1 MPRYAEICNCDVLVC
16 GAGPAGIGAAM
27 AARRMGA
34 DVVLLER
41 AALPGGTIC
50 AVPWMPVNRLYTEGR
65 QRSRIHQEFIDSLL
79 KFGPDSNRPG
89 KVNIIDGD
97 GIHPHPVYAELA
109 IYDMLE
115 SAGVRYRTHS
125 PVSDAILDG
134 SLVIGAI
141 VNEKRGPVAYQ
152 AKVCIDATGDGDL
165 AFAAGCAFEQGR
177 EDDGAHLPITL
188 GFSLGG
194 VDCDRFF
201 DWYGDEKRP
210 EFLDMLNEADRNNLY
225 VATWYSLNRATVPG
239 IVGVNHGAWRRQPL
253 TSDGLNSAD
262 LTAAR
267 RNGVHIAADLVRILR
282 ENHVPGMEGCFI
294 DQVGGILGVR
304 DTRRIVGE
312 YTVTYEDSQ
321 QGPEFSDGVARKYGH
336 IDGNQLFIG
345 DMKSGFSYPYR
356 AMLPRSV
363 DGLLVAGRCGSA
375 TFLGHCAGKSM
386 GNMME
391 IGIAA
396 GTAAAMCAQQNV
408 TPRQLDPDAL
418 RRALTEEMGVSLK

>member
-1 MPRYAEICNCDVLVC
+1 MPRYAEICSCDVLVC
-16 GAGPAGIGAAM
+16 GAGPAGLGAAM

-50 AVPWMPVNRLYTEGR
+50 AVPWMPVNRLYTDGC
-65 QRSRIHQEFIDSLL
+65 QRSRIHQEFIDNLL
-79 KFGPDSNRPG
+79 KFGPASGRPG
-89 KVNIIDGD
+89 KVNVIDGD

-115 SAGVRYRTHS
+115 AAGVRYRTHS
-125 PVSDAILDG
+125 PVSDAIVDG
-134 SLVIGAI
+134 SRVVGA
-141 VNEKRGPVAYQ
+141 VVCEKRGPVAYR
-152 AKVCIDATGDGDL
+152 ARVCIDATGDGDL
-165 AFAAGCAFEQGR
+165 AFAVGCAFEQGR
-177 EDDGAHLPITL
+177 EEDGLHMPITL
-188 GFSLGG
+188 GISLGG
-194 VDCDRFF
+194 VDCGRFF
-201 DWYGDEKRP
+201 EWYGDEKRP
-210 EFLDMLNEADRNNLY
+210 EFLKMLDEADKNGRY
-225 VATWYSLNRATVPG
+225 VATWYSMNRATVPG

-253 TSDGLNSAD
+253 TSDGLNAAD

-267 RNGVHIAADLVRILR
+267 RNGVHIAADLIQILR
-282 ENHVPGMEGCFI
+282 ENRVPGMESCFI
-294 DQVGGILGVR
+294 DQLGGILGVR

-321 QGPEFSDGVARKYGH
+321 QGPAFSDSVARKYGH
-336 IDGNQLFIG
+336 IDGNQLFVG
-345 DMKSGFSYPYR
+345 GMKSGFSYPYR
-356 AMLPRSV
+356 AMLPRGV

-396 GTAAAMCAQQNV
+396 GTAAAMCAQRRE
-408 TPRQLDPDAL
+408 TPRQLNIDDLRHAL
-418 RRALTEEMGVSLK
+418 IEEMKVSL

>member
-1 MPRYAEICNCDVLVC
+1 MPRYAEICSCDVLVC
-16 GAGPAGIGAAM
+16 GAGPAGLGAAM

-50 AVPWMPVNRLYTEGR
+50 AVPWMPVNRLYTDGC
-65 QRSRIHQEFIDSLL
+65 QRSRIHQKFIDNLL
-79 KFGPDSNRPG
+79 KFGPASSRPG
-89 KVNIIDGD
+89 KVNVIDGD

-115 SAGVRYRTHS
+115 AAGVRYRTHS
-125 PVSDAILDG
+125 PVSDAIVDG
-134 SLVIGAI
+134 SRVVGA
-141 VNEKRGPVAYQ
+141 VVCEKRGPVAYR
-152 AKVCIDATGDGDL
+152 ARVCIDATGDGDL

-177 EDDGAHLPITL
+177 EEDGLHMPITL

-201 DWYGDEKRP
+201 EWYGDEKRP
-210 EFLDMLNEADRNNLY
+210 EFLKMLDEADKNGRY

-253 TSDGLNSAD
+253 TSDGLNAAD

-267 RNGVHIAADLVRILR
+267 RNGVHIAADLIQILR
-282 ENHVPGMEGCFI
+282 ENRVPGMKSCFI
-294 DQVGGILGVR
+294 DQLGGILGVR
-304 DTRRIVGE
+304 DTRRVIGE

-321 QGPEFSDGVARKYGH
+321 QGPAFSDSVARKYGH
-336 IDGNQLFIG
+336 IDGNQLFVG
-345 DMKSGFSYPYR
+345 GMKSGFSYPYR
-356 AMLPRSV
+356 AMLPRGV

-396 GTAAAMCAQQNV
+396 GTAAAMCAQRGE
-408 TPRQLDPDAL
+408 TPRQLNIDDLRHAL
-418 RRALTEEMGVSLK
+418 IEEMKVSL

>member
-1 MPRYAEICNCDVLVC
+1 MPRYAEICSCDVLVC
-16 GAGPAGIGAAM
+16 GAGPAGLGAAM

-50 AVPWMPVNRLYTEGR
+50 AVPWMPVNRLYTDGC
-65 QRSRIHQEFIDSLL
+65 QRSRIHQEFIDNLL
-79 KFGPDSNRPG
+79 KFGPASGRPG
-89 KVNIIDGD
+89 KVNVIDGD

-115 SAGVRYRTHS
+115 AAGVRYRTHS
-125 PVSDAILDG
+125 PVSDAIVDG
-134 SLVIGAI
+134 SRVVGA
-141 VNEKRGPVAYQ
+141 VVCEKRGPVAYR
-152 AKVCIDATGDGDL
+152 ARVCIDATGDGDL

-177 EDDGAHLPITL
+177 EEDGLHMPITL

-201 DWYGDEKRP
+201 EWYGDEKRP
-210 EFLDMLNEADRNNLY
+210 EFLKMLDEADKNGRY

-253 TSDGLNSAD
+253 TSDGLNAAD

-267 RNGVHIAADLVRILR
+267 RNGVHIAADLIQILR
-282 ENHVPGMEGCFI
+282 ENRVPGMESCFI
-294 DQVGGILGVR
+294 DQLGGILGVR
-304 DTRRIVGE
+304 DTRRVVGE
-312 YTVTYEDSQ
+312 YAVTYEDSQ
-321 QGPEFSDGVARKYGH
+321 QGPAFSDSVARKYGH
-336 IDGNQLFIG
+336 IDGNQLFVG
-345 DMKSGFSYPYR
+345 GMKSGFSYPYR
-356 AMLPRSV
+356 AMLPRGV

-396 GTAAAMCAQQNV
+396 GTAAAMCVQRGE
-408 TPRQLDPDAL
+408 TPRQLNIDDLRHAL
-418 RRALTEEMGVSLK
+418 IEEMKVSL